1 MSFFDNIYGKLFPAN
16 RKVGIYEVLNR
27 DKIFLN
33 SYQEWNT
40 KSDCIKLKEDLLKSW
55 DFKLKDLN
63 PPLDIITYLTD
74 YANGFTLYP
83 GKDDHRNSMSYLM
96 EYMKDKLIKY
106 SYRLVHSTRK
116 IDEKKEGIEIVEK
129 YYLKPPF
136 PVKVPYDQIY
146 GNIEIEVLKHDQQ
159 EKRLKFLVSVYS
171 DRNYTK
177 PLAFRELLSY
187 LFDN

>member
-1 MSFFDNIYGKLFPAN
+1 MSFFDDISGRLFPVN
-16 RKVGIYEVLNR
+16 KKVGIYEVLKQDQGFIN
-27 DKIFLN
+27 K
-33 SYQEWNT
+33 YQEWT
-40 KSDCIKLKEDLLKSW
+40 SKSECIKLKEDILKSW
-55 DFKLKDLN
+55 EFKLKDLS
-63 PPLDIITYLTD
+63 PPLDIITYLSD

-83 GKDDHRNSMSYLM
+83 GKDDHSNAMSYLM
-96 EYMKDKLIKY
+96 EYMKDMLIST

-136 PVKVPYDQIY
+136 PVKIPYDQMY

-171 DRNYTK
+171 DRKYTK
-177 PLAFRELLSY
+177 ALPFRELLSY

>member
-1 MSFFDNIYGKLFPAN
+1 MSFFDDIYMKLFPAN
-16 RKVGIYEVLNR
+16 KKVGIYEVLSR
-27 DKIFLN
+27 DQIFLN
-33 SYQEWNT
+33 NYQEWNS
-40 KSDCIKLKEDLLKSW
+40 KSDCIKLREDLLKSW
-55 DFKLKDLN
+55 EFKLKGLK
-63 PPLDIITYLTD
+63 PPLDIITYLSD

-83 GKDDHRNSMSYLM
+83 GKEDYANMMSYLM
-96 EYMKDKLIKY
+96 EYMKDKLLHN

-116 IDEKKEGIEIVEK
+116 IDEKKEGVVIVEK

-136 PVKVPYDQIY
+136 PVNIPYDQIY
-146 GNIEIEVLKHDQQ
+146 GNVEIEVLKQDQD

-177 PLAFRELLSY
+177 PLAFEELLSY